1 MIRRQVGY
9 YGFNGR
15 SSALEKCDNYFNLK
29 VGSNLYL
36 MCNMYNKRT
45 FEHLKQYK

>member
-1 MIRRQVGY
+1 MIIRQVDY
-9 YGFNGR
+9 CCFNGR
-15 SSALEKCDNYFNLK
+15 SSVLEKRDNYFNLK
-29 VGSNLYL
+29 EGSNLYL